1 MARIVLGEKYEKS
14 LREILLSNNTVKR
27 RIALMSE
34 DIKDQ
39 VVTEIKDKSVF
50 GLFAIQLDES
60 VDVSSVSQLM
70 VFVRYAVGTSI
81 KEELLFCSALDT
93 TTKASDVMEK
103 VNQFFNE
110 NEILWKNWCA
120 VCTDGAPAMLGS
132 KSGFRAL
139 VQRKAPNVMFTHC
152 FIHREALASKTLPCG
167 LQEVLN
173 VTIKVVNFVKNSATY
188 TRLFRKLCED
198 MESDHKNLLYYAK
211 VGWLSKGNVKSLS
224 SVMSWKSF

>member
-1 MARIVLGEKYEKS
+1 MARIVLGAKYEKS
-14 LREILLSNNTVKR
+14 LREIPLSNNTVKR

-39 VVTEIKDKSVF
+39 VITEIKDKSVF

-103 VNQFFNE
+103 VNHFFNE
-110 NEILWKNWCA
+110 NEIPW
-120 VCTDGAPAMLGS
+120 
-132 KSGFRAL
+132 
-139 VQRKAPNVMFTHC
+139 
-152 FIHREALASKTLPCG
+152 
-167 LQEVLN
+167 
-173 VTIKVVNFVKNSATY
+173 
-188 TRLFRKLCED
+188 
-198 MESDHKNLLYYAK
+198 KNLLCC
-211 VGWLSKGNVKSLS
+211 VH
-224 SVMSWKSF
+224 